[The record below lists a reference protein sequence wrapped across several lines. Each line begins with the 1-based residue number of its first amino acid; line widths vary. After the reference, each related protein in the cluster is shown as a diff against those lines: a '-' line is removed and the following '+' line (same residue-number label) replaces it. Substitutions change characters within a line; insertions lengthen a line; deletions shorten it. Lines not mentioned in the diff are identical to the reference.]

1 MKKFSPLLLL
11 GGALLTSAAV
21 AQAASPLTLTLAQA
35 LVKAVTVD
43 GKATEQLTASP
54 KNVRPGDV
62 LSQLVT
68 ARNSGSKAL
77 TNVTVRLPVPKGT
90 TYLKPE
96 TAMNTAE
103 SGAKAE
109 FSIDGGKTYA
119 AAPLKKTITVTE
131 NGKSVK
137 KEVEVKPS
145 EYTNVRWILARIDAG
160 KDLKVGFRVQVN

>member
-1 MKKFSPLLLL
+1 MKSYSPLVLLT
-11 GGALLTSAAV
+11 GALLTSIAV
-21 AQAASPLTLTLAQA
+21 AQAASPLTLTLGQA

-43 GKATEQLTASP
+43 GKATEQLTPDP

-62 LSQLVT
+62 LSQMVT
-68 ARNSGSKAL
+68 ARNMGSKAL

-90 TYLKPE
+90 TYLKAE
-96 TAMNTAE
+96 TPMNTAA
-103 SGAKAE
+103 SAAKAE
-109 FSIDGGKTYA
+109 YSIDGGKTYA
-119 AAPLKKTITVTE
+119 SAPLTKMVTVTE

-145 EYTNVRWILARIDAG
+145 EYTNVRWMLARIDAG

>member
-1 MKKFSPLLLL
+1 MRSYSPLV
-11 GGALLTSAAV
+11 LLTGTLLASVAL

-43 GKATEQLTASP
+43 GKTTEQLSASP
-54 KNVRPGDV
+54 KTVRPGDV

-68 ARNSGSKAL
+68 ARNTGAKAL

-96 TAMNTAE
+96 TAMDTAL
-103 SGAKAE
+103 SNAKAE
-109 FSIDGGKTYA
+109 YSVDGGKTYA
-119 AAPLKKTITVTE
+119 AAPLKKTITVLE

-137 KEVEVKPS
+137 KEVEVKPA
-145 EYTNVRWILARIDAG
+145 EYTNVRWILPRIKSG

>member
-1 MKKFSPLLLL
+1 MKSYSPLV
-11 GGALLTSAAV
+11 LLTGVLLTGV
-21 AQAASPLTLTLAQA
+21 ALAQTPSPLTLTLAQA
-35 LVKAVTVD
+35 LVRAVTVD
-43 GKATEQLTASP
+43 GKATEQLSPDP

-68 ARNSGSKAL
+68 ARNSSSKAL

-96 TAMNTAE
+96 TALNTAA

-109 FSIDGGKTYA
+109 YSIDGGKTYA
-119 AAPLKKTITVTE
+119 VAPLKKTITVTE

-145 EYTNVRWILARIDAG
+145 EYTNVRWTLSQINAG